1 MKIVLLGGGS
11 GGHFFPLIAVAD
23 ALRKAAEE
31 QRIVTLDL
39 TLMGEK
45 PFDVE
50 ILREEEISFEEIP
63 AGKIRRYF
71 SLLNISDSIKTIR
84 GIFRALWRFT
94 LSPPDLVFSK
104 GGYDSFPALVASRIF
119 RIPVIVHESDAVP
132 GMVNAWAAKFA
143 RRIGISFPETAAHF
157 PQDKVALTG
166 NPIRRNILGGSHD
179 EALETFNLETGVPTV
194 LVFGGSQGA
203 QKINDAVMLALLDL
217 VEFAQIIHITGAA
230 HIETTK
236 AEAGIVLEK
245 SIHKGRYHPYAFL
258 APAQLRNAAFIGDVA
273 VSRAGAG
280 SIFEIAAWRLPA
292 ILIPLSLAAQDHQRE
307 NAYSYARTGAAE
319 VLEETNLTPHVLI
332 SEIRK
337 LTGDQKRRD
346 DMKRAAGSFARIDA
360 ADKIAREILHL
371 GLHE

>member
-11 GGHFFPLIAVAD
+11 GGHFFPLIAVVD
-23 ALRKAAEE
+23 ALRKAADE

-71 SLLNISDSIKTIR
+71 SLLNILDSIKTIR
-84 GIFRALWRFT
+84 GVFHALWRFT

-104 GGYDSFPALVASRIF
+104 GGYDSFPALVAARIL
-119 RIPVIVHESDAVP
+119 RIPVSIHESDAVP

-143 RRIGISFPETAAHF
+143 RRIGISFPETATHF

-179 EALETFNLETGVPTV
+179 EALDMFDLETGIPTV
-194 LVFGGSQGA
+194 LIFGGSQGA
-203 QKINDAVMLALLDL
+203 QKINDAVMLALLEL
-217 VEFAQIIHITGAA
+217 VEFVQIIHVTGAM
-230 HIETTK
+230 HIEATK
-236 AEAGIVLEK
+236 AETGIVLEK

-258 APAQLRNAAFIGDVA
+258 NPAQLRNAAFIGDVA